1 MFMSNL
7 PLSLLLAIASHALL
21 AFLIIYSNYSQKAF
35 AHETFDFGNFTITPG
50 WQTEPPLVNQLN
62 SVEISVAEKASG
74 SADAVPVRNAFS
86 NLEAGI
92 SSGGLTKPLD
102 LQPQEESAGLYRALI
117 IPTQV
122 GSYSLVL
129 SGKIENQTI
138 NAEVPIEDVE
148 DIRKFAFPIQ
158 EGGGLPQSSQL
169 SEQSPS
175 QQQVQQQ
182 QQQQQPPEL
191 QQLSPLISDLITE
204 INETNNRALR
214 AENIAQSSLETIE
227 QLKISVDRAY
237 VFGMVAIGIGLAAV
251 IVGGVALSRKSE
263 QAINR
268 KR

>member
-7 PLSLLLAIASHALL
+7 PLSLLLAIASYALL
-21 AFLIIYSNYSQKAF
+21 TFLVIYPGYSRKAF

-74 SADAVPVRNAFS
+74 SADGVPVRNAFS

-169 SEQSPS
+169 SEQSPN
-175 QQQVQQQ
+175 QQQLQQ

-191 QQLSPLISDLITE
+191 QQLSPLISDLISE

-227 QLKISVDRAY
+227 QLKIYVDRAY
-237 VFGMVAIGIGLAAV
+237 VFGMVAIGIGVAAV

-263 QAINR
+263 QAINM

>member
-1 MFMSNL
+1 MFMANL
-7 PLSLLLAIASHALL
+7 LLLSLLTIASFALFT
-21 AFLIIYSNYSQKAF
+21 FLIIYSGHSQKAF
-35 AHETFDFGNFTITPG
+35 AHEIFEFGNFSITPG

-62 SVEISVAEKASG
+62 SVEISVEEKASG
-74 SADAVPVRNAFS
+74 SPDKVPVRNAFS

-102 LQPQEESAGLYRALI
+102 LQPQEESAGLYRAQI

-158 EGGGLPQSSQL
+158 EGGGLSQSSQL
-169 SEQSPS
+169 SEQSPN
-175 QQQVQQQ
+175 QLQIQQ

-191 QQLSPLISDLITE
+191 QQLSPLISDLVTE
-204 INETNNRALR
+204 INETNNRVVR
-214 AENIAQSSLETIE
+214 AENIAQSSLEAVE
-227 QLKISVDRAY
+227 QLKISADRAY

-263 QAINR
+263 QAINKIR
-268 KR
+268 